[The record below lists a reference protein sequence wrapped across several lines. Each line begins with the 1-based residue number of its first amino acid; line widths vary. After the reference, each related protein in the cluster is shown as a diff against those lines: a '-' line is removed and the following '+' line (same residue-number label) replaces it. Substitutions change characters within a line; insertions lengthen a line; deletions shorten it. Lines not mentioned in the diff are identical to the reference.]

1 MIRVHGWYSSL
12 AYGQDRA
19 WGHATL
25 ALSENLA
32 ALSIAAELMSATNA
46 IFVPMPNLKWCGP
59 LRQSLEGS
67 RRRSINR
74 TSEADEL
81 LLSSR
86 SR

>member
-1 MIRVHGWYSSL
+1 MNGIGFCN
-12 AYGQDRA
+12 D
-19 WGHATL
+19 
-25 ALSENLA
+25 
-32 ALSIAAELMSATNA
+32 AAELMQRNA